1 MTEYAIYFDSSKC
14 TGCRGCQVACK
25 TWNELPSP
33 IYSDEVEFKGT
44 YQNPPDI
51 NENTRRIVTFREKKR
66 DGSRYF
72 IDWAFGQRA
81 CQHCTDA
88 ECVKVCPSGCLQ
100 HDETGFVTFD
110 RDKCIGC
117 QYCRSACPYDVP
129 RHTGIGISGADIKI
143 NKCTG
148 CPDRIAHDMEP
159 ACVHTCQP
167 GALQFGPRDEMLER
181 AEKRVEWLKQKGFD
195 KARVYGKD
203 EMGGLHCIAALKYD
217 ISMYPSYVEHPEGNV
232 LTAVENVAKPLAG
245 VAAVGVAAGL
255 GISYLTGRGYK
266 RDQMYYDEKTHDEVD
281 VDTGEVVRHIDKEA
295 GER

>member
-1 MTEYAIYFDSSKC
+1 M
-14 TGCRGCQVACK
+14 
-25 TWNELPSP
+25 
-33 IYSDEVEFKGT
+33 
-44 YQNPPDI
+44 
-51 NENTRRIVTFREKKR
+51 
-66 DGSRYF
+66 
-72 IDWAFGQRA
+72 
-81 CQHCTDA
+81 
-88 ECVKVCPSGCLQ
+88 CPSGCLQ

-217 ISMYPSYVEHPEGNV
+217 ISMYPSYVEHPEEEPSSRRSSVPAEAPG
-232 LTAVENVAKPLAG
+232 G
-245 VAAVGVAAGL
+245 VAAVGIFGGL